1 MGFILTTRVW
11 RFFFSDKENREY
23 SSESVSARKIWRI
36 FPLTMNVYFVC
47 MINPPVWVAHIT
59 HVWSSVRGNQVLQT
73 QQGCPSTQIQFVATY
88 PFLKKF
94 SVFVPFHGRTRV
106 SIGRTVQLY
115 RVSNGYCKKVA
126 PHLALRYRKSWSSCE
141 AQNSHSIWAL
151 NFSTTARKPPLTN
164 TFQVR
169 V

>member
-59 HVWSSVRGNQVLQT
+59 HVWSGVRGNQVLQT
-73 QQGCPSTQIQFVATY
+73 QHGCPWTQIQFVATS
-88 PFLKKF
+88 PFFKQV

-106 SIGRTVQLY
+106 SVGRTVQLY
-115 RVSNGYCKKVA
+115 RVSNGYLKKVA
-126 PHLALRYRKSWSSCE
+126 PHLSLRYRKFWSSCE
-141 AQNSHSIWAL
+141 AQNSHRIWAL

>member
-47 MINPPVWVAHIT
+47 MTNPPVWVAHIT
-59 HVWSSVRGNQVLQT
+59 HVWSGVRGNQVLQM
-73 QQGCPSTQIQFVATY
+73 QQGCPSTQIQFVSTY
-88 PFLKKF
+88 AFLKMF
-94 SVFVPFHGRTRV
+94 SVFVPFHGRMRV

-126 PHLALRYRKSWSSCE
+126 PHRDLPQRKSWSTCE
-141 AQNSHSIWAL
+141 AQNSLSIWAL
-151 NFSTTARKPPLTN
+151 NFSTTARNLPLSN
-164 TFQVR
+164 TF
-169 V
+169 

>member
-1 MGFILTTRVW
+1 
-11 RFFFSDKENREY
+11 
-23 SSESVSARKIWRI
+23 
-36 FPLTMNVYFVC
+36 MNVYFVC
-47 MINPPVWVAHIT
+47 MTNPPVWVAHIT

-106 SIGRTVQLY
+106 SFGRTVQLY

-126 PHLALRYRKSWSSCE
+126 PHRDLPQRKSWSTCE
-141 AQNSHSIWAL
+141 AQNSLSIWAL
-151 NFSTTARKPPLTN
+151 NFSTTARNLLLSN
-164 TFQVR
+164 TFLVTVLTLFYFKCSTVLVIWWRFR
-169 V
+169 VLSHARQNY